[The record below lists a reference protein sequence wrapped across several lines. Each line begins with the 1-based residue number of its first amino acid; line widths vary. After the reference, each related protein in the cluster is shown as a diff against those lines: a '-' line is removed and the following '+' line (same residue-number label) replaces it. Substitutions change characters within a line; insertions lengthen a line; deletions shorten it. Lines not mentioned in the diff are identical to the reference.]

1 MLTARGE
8 ECDRER
14 GFETGAD
21 DYVTKPFSVTELL
34 ARVAA
39 LLRMRPKQVVRGTRD
54 SFEAR

>member
-1 MLTARGE
+1 V
-8 ECDRER
+8 R

-39 LLRMRPKQVVRGTRD
+39 LLRMRPMLVVRSTWLR
-54 SFEAR
+54 R